1 MNLVPQVETAELS
14 DTDLDQV
21 SGGHVGLDAGAAVFT
36 AGGGVAAGLYAEA
49 GSVSACAG
57 LGVTLGGG
65 AAHGQAHPMSI

>member
-36 AGGGVAAGLYAEA
+36 TGGGVAAGLYAET
-49 GSVSACAG
+49 GPVSVCAG
-57 LGVTLGGG
+57 LGASVG
-65 AAHGQAHPMSI
+65 HGQARPMSI